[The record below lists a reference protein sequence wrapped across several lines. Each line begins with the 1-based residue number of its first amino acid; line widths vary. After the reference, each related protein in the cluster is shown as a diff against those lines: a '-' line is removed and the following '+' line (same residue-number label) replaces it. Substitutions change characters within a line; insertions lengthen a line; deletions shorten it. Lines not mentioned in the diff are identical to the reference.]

1 LAAGTNRDVVDR
13 YVAAMTSKNFD
24 SGYEL
29 LSEEV
34 IETYPQSGETFRGR
48 ANIRA
53 IMEQYPGV
61 DAMRPPSVDDV
72 VGVQDRWVMTPL
84 FTAVKVA
91 GGGEA
96 YTLTGRITYP
106 NGDEWHLVQLL
117 RVEGGRIS
125 HLTTYFAAPF
135 EAADWR
141 SPYRE

>member
-1 LAAGTNRDVVDR
+1 MAAGTNRDVVDR
-13 YVAAMTSKNFD
+13 YVTAMATMNFD
-24 SGYEL
+24 ADSVL
-29 LSEEV
+29 LADDVVE
-34 IETYPQSGETFRGR
+34 IYPQSGEHFRGR
-48 ANIRA
+48 ANVRA
-53 IMEQYPGV
+53 IKEQYPGRH
-61 DAMRPPSVDDV
+61 AMAPPAVDDV
-72 VGVQDRWVMTPL
+72 VGVQDRWVVTPL

-117 RVEGGRIS
+117 RVESGRIS

-141 SPYRE
+141 RPYRE